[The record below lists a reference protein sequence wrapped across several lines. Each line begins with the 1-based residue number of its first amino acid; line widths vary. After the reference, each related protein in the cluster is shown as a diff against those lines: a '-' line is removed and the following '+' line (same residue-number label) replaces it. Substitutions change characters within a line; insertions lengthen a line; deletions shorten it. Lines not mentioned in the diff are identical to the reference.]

1 MSTSRRKRKLTRQQ
15 QSETTRQALLDV
27 SLELFIRRGYAGT
40 TVRDIA
46 KKAGISVGLMFH
58 YFSSKQALLEAHI
71 ETVERGLDSVAA
83 ILNSSETS
91 IDTFRQIADLI
102 LGSFQE
108 PYGRNLFL
116 LANQVLSLDSIPN
129 AVKRRVS
136 ATKSL
141 QASVPVIMT
150 TSSST
155 PASTVR
161 TSPTSIVSLT
171 RQRNGAST
179 SVTARIPRSVPAK
192 KNSLRRSTNSF
203 NSTPSSTA

>member
-141 QASVPVIMT
+141 QASVPVIMRGQARGEIR
-150 TSSST
+150 SGD
-155 PASTVR
+155 PLALAVAFWGALQGVAEVLVWN
-161 TSPTSIVSLT
+161 PKAPIPKAEHIISIL
-171 RQRNGAST
+171 
-179 SVTARIPRSVPAK
+179 ARH
-192 KNSLRRSTNSF
+192 
-203 NSTPSSTA
+203 

>member
-1 MSTSRRKRKLTRQQ
+1 MSTSRRKRKLTRQE

-91 IDTFRQIADLI
+91 IGTFRQIADLI
-102 LGSFQE
+102 LGSFQG
-108 PYGRNLFL
+108 PYSRNLFL

-141 QASVPVIMT
+141 QASVPVIM
-150 TSSST
+150 SGQARGEIRSGD
-155 PASTVR
+155 PLALAVAFWGALQGVAEVLVWN
-161 TSPTSIVSLT
+161 PKAPIPKAEHIISIL
-171 RQRNGAST
+171 
-179 SVTARIPRSVPAK
+179 ARH
-192 KNSLRRSTNSF
+192 
-203 NSTPSSTA
+203 